1 MKKILIPIDF
11 SENAINAINYAF
23 ALFKDEF
30 CKFYI
35 LHAYQEDIYL
45 GKPPITKEVI
55 KEVIRTVGK
64 DSQLQLK
71 NTLKLIKK
79 LSPNSKH
86 VFKILSANNIL
97 VDEAD
102 KVVDEKNIDLIIM
115 GTHGKTNDKE
125 RTFGSHTLQVLKYVK
140 CPVLVIPENYSYK
153 KPNHILFAT
162 DYSMP
167 YQQRELELLNKIA
180 LDNSAIVDILHISDD
195 NYLSL
200 RQEANRSFIKE
211 NLRNRKVH
219 FKITKD
225 KNIANEIYSYIKNYE
240 TDILVMINRRHSF
253 LENILFQDNVDKIS
267 LSIDIPFLALQ
278 NMRRN

>member
-11 SENAINAINYAF
+11 SENAINAVNYAL

-45 GKPPITKEVI
+45 SNVPITREII

-71 NTLKLIKK
+71 NTLKQIKK
-79 LSPNSKH
+79 LSQNSKH
-86 VFKILSANNIL
+86 IFKIISANNIL

-102 KVVDEKNIDLIIM
+102 RVVEEKNIDLIVM
-115 GTHGKTNDKE
+115 GTRGKTNNKKL
-125 RTFGSHTLQVLKYVK
+125 TFGSHTLQVLKYVK
-140 CPVLVIPENYSYK
+140 CPVLVIPESFTYK
-153 KPNHILFAT
+153 EPDHILFAT
-162 DYSMP
+162 DYSIP
-167 YQQRELELLNKIA
+167 YQQRELELLGEIA
-180 LDNSAIVDILHISDD
+180 SDNNSIVDLLYISEG
-195 NYLSL
+195 NHLSL
-200 RQEANRSFIKE
+200 RQESNQSFIKE
-211 NLRNRKVH
+211 NLRNTKVH

-225 KNIANEIYSYIKNYE
+225 KNISNEIYRYIKDYE
-240 TDILVMINRRHSF
+240 TDLLVMINRRHSF
-253 LENILFQDNVDKIS
+253 LENILFQDNVDKIG
-267 LSIDIPFLALQ
+267 LSINIPFLALQ